1 MEALSDVLRAV
12 RLSGAVFFDI
22 HAAEPWVAETPRG
35 RSVVHAMFPGSEH
48 MISYHVLLEGSCWAI
63 VEGEAPVQLSAGDV
77 IVFPHGD
84 THVLT
89 STPGLRKKPN
99 LSMYRRPSEG
109 QLPFSISMG
118 PMASALEE
126 SAAGASRSGARLPS
140 SGADTSATGASDAV
154 ASGAGPGASARS
166 AAPQARFVCGFL
178 GCDARPFNPLLT
190 ALPRVMHVSDDANG
204 TLAAYMRF
212 ALAESK
218 APRIGGESV
227 LGRLSELMF
236 LHVVRRYLE
245 GLPAEKT
252 DWLAGLRDQPV
263 GRALAALHRSPAK
276 AWTLQSLAREAGI
289 SRSVL
294 AERFMQFV
302 GHPPIEYLTS
312 WRMQLAANQLRSST
326 ESVAEIA
333 SRVGY
338 ESEAAFSRAFKKAV
352 GTPPSEWRRTPHLA
366 AAAAGAA
373 PKR

>member
-1 MEALSDVLRAV
+1 LSDVLRAV

-22 HAAEPWVAETPRG
+22 HAAEPWVAETPLG
-35 RSVVHAMFPGSEH
+35 RTVVHAMFPGSEH
-48 MISYHVLLEGSCWAI
+48 MICYHVLLEGTCWAI
-63 VEGEAPVQLSAGDV
+63 VEGESPVQLLTGDV

-89 STPGLRKKPN
+89 STPGMRKKPN
-99 LSMYRRPSEG
+99 LAMYRRPAEG
-109 QLPFSISMG
+109 QLPFTISMG
-118 PMASALEE
+118 PMPPDAN
-126 SAAGASRSGARLPS
+126 AR
-140 SGADTSATGASDAV
+140 ATATGETGAEPAQP
-154 ASGAGPGASARS
+154 SG
-166 AAPQARFVCGFL
+166 PQARFVCGFL

-190 ALPRVMHVSDDANG
+190 ALPRVIRVSDDSNG
-204 TLAAYMRF
+204 TLAAYVRF

-218 APRIGGESV
+218 MPRIGGDSV

-245 GLPAEKT
+245 GLPADKT
-252 DWLAGLRDQPV
+252 DWLAGLRDEPI
-263 GRALAALHRSPAK
+263 GRALAALHRSPAR

-294 AERFMQFV
+294 AERFTQFV

-326 ESVAEIA
+326 ESVAEVA
-333 SRVGY
+333 NRVGY

-352 GTPPSEWRRTPHLA
+352 GAPPSEWRRSPQPSAGSA
-366 AAAAGAA
+366 ATA
-373 PKR
+373 KR

>member
-1 MEALSDVLRAV
+1 MDALSDVLRAV

-22 HAAEPWVAETPRG
+22 HAAEPWVAETPLG

-48 MISYHVLLEGSCWAI
+48 MISYHVILEGSCWAI
-63 VEGEAPVQLSAGDV
+63 VEGEPPVQLSAGDV

-89 STPGLRKKPN
+89 STPGMRKKPN
-99 LSMYRRPSEG
+99 MSMYRRPTVG
-109 QLPFSISMG
+109 QLPFTISMG
-118 PMASALEE
+118 GTAQDAKAE
-126 SAAGASRSGARLPS
+126 AAA
-140 SGADTSATGASDAV
+140 TSA
-154 ASGAGPGASARS
+154 PG
-166 AAPQARFVCGFL
+166 ARFVCGFL
-178 GCDARPFNPLLT
+178 GCDARPFNPLLH
-190 ALPRVMHVSDDANG
+190 ALPRVIRVSDDVNG
-204 TLAAYMRF
+204 TLAAYVRF

-218 APRIGGESV
+218 VPRIGGESV

-245 GLPAEKT
+245 DLPPEQA
-252 DWLAGLRDQPV
+252 DWLAGLRDEPI
-263 GRALAALHRSPAK
+263 GRALAALHRHPAR
-276 AWTLQSLAREAGI
+276 AWTLQALAREAGI

-333 SRVGY
+333 NRVGY

-352 GTPPSEWRRTPHLA
+352 GAPPSEWRKTSHPG
-366 AAAAGAA
+366 AAGA
-373 PKR
+373 KR